1 MPTIT
6 VSQKYAD
13 YVAEAKVVYLAELIA
28 IINADSKL
36 SPQEKQDAID
46 DINTLSTTNFVFRIL
61 REPIL
66 SLLNKSNQRDLIS
79 EEANN

>member
-13 YVAEAKVVYLAELIA
+13 YVAEAKVVYLEELIA
-28 IINADSKL
+28 IINSDSKL

-66 SLLNKSNQRDLIS
+66 SLLNKSNQRDLVS